1 LQWVSEL
8 TDVLSLSLR
17 LFGNIAGEYM
27 TVALVMLVV
36 PWGIPLILHALGMI
50 PAFVQ
55 ALVFTLLTTSF
66 LANALH
72 DDGGSRRRS
81 KGSTAS
87 SAVISPTQTPAEG
100 RS

>member
-1 LQWVSEL
+1 M
-8 TDVLSLSLR
+8 SLSLR

-27 TVALVMLVV
+27 TVALVLLVV
-36 PWGIPLILHALGMI
+36 PWGIPLILHALGLI

-72 DDGGSRRRS
+72 EDGGDKRKAKAELSAPS
-81 KGSTAS
+81 SVTAS
-87 SAVISPTQTPAEG
+87 QSPAEG